1 MIKRFLK
8 GLDQKYLKICMYA
21 AITVLVTVIAGA
33 LAFSTGPFWSKLWA
47 IFTAVLKPIVIGGII
62 CYLLLPAVNRLERLF
77 NRDKEHGWARPASV
91 FLTFAIIA
99 AALILR
105 FYNEPIHNSEG
116 RICGSR
122 EVSGADDGIL

>member
-47 IFTAVLKPIVIGGII
+47 IFTAVLKPIILGGII
-62 CYLLLPAVNRLERLF
+62 CYLLLPVVNRLE
-77 NRDKEHGWARPASV
+77 
-91 FLTFAIIA
+91 
-99 AALILR
+99 
-105 FYNEPIHNSEG
+105 
-116 RICGSR
+116 
-122 EVSGADDGIL
+122 